1 MNLLCLIVYSRSGSH
16 AIPSRIV
23 RAKILAANEFEA
35 MPWIT
40 TACEPTTA
48 PYAFLPMRVR
58 CMRLGCYVV
67 NAIMDDNVYRPII
80 PCIFLP

>member
-1 MNLLCLIVYSRSGSH
+1 MNVLCLIVYSRSGSH

-48 PYAFLPMRVR
+48 PYAFPTILTG
-58 CMRLGCYVV
+58 CMRLGC
-67 NAIMDDNVYRPII
+67 MR
-80 PCIFLP
+80 LEQ